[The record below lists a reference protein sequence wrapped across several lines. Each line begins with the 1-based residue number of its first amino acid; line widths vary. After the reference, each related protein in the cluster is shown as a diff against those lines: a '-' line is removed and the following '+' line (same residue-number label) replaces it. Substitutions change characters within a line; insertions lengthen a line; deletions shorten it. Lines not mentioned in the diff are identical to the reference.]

1 MKIVY
6 THLLNLLEQQPKLE
20 ELSELLFQLG
30 HEHEI
35 DGEVLDM
42 EITPNRGDCLSLKG
56 LARDLNY
63 FYQAKELPKSDITLP
78 ALELQFDNKAQDM
91 CPNISF
97 MQIEIEQVPTKY
109 EPYLEAY
116 FADLSINRNN
126 FFTDISNY
134 LAYESGQPTHCFDQS
149 SMQGHFSLA
158 KKKLKTKFKTLLDTE
173 IELTNENLVFLLDD
187 QVISLAGIMGGA
199 STACSADTTKVLVE
213 CAYFQP
219 EEILGKARKYNLSS
233 EAAYKFER
241 GVDYLCQE
249 EVLRRFLQIVS
260 EHTEVKS
267 VALYS
272 KQNKTTLAE
281 VQYNGDK
288 LNAVVGIN
296 ISQQEQKAYLNALGF
311 EAGKSITVPAHRSD
325 VDQLNDLAEEVTRM
339 IGYNNIPS
347 QVLALPIMAKQ
358 HKRSFEE
365 LVSRYLINQGCFEV
379 INNPFTDFEGKEAI
393 AVDNPLDKQRAM
405 LRTCLM
411 NSIRINI
418 AYNQNRQ
425 KDSIKFFEFSDIY
438 KTSGTERRFA
448 FAISG
453 RVNKNAKEFNTQLDY
468 AYLKGLVNSICN
480 DILKVQPTYELASKR
495 GYDFYESLTLNGIEI
510 GGLGKIS
517 EDTIES
523 KVKTPVFACELTI
536 DDLKVPDHNFV
547 PTSDFPASY
556 RDLSFSLSDLEKVG
570 TLTELV
576 NNTTTNHDLLRESF
590 IFDFFQNKKLN
601 LLKLGFRFKFQAA
614 DRSLTDEEIDEIM
627 DKLISNSMALD
638 GISIEGL

>member
-1 MKIVY
+1 M
-6 THLLNLLEQQPKLE
+6 
-20 ELSELLFQLG
+20 S
-30 HEHEI
+30 
-35 DGEVLDM
+35 
-42 EITPNRGDCLSLKG
+42 
-56 LARDLNY
+56 
-63 FYQAKELPKSDITLP
+63 
-78 ALELQFDNKAQDM
+78 
-91 CPNISF
+91 
-97 MQIEIEQVPTKY
+97 
-109 EPYLEAY
+109 
-116 FADLSINRNN
+116 
-126 FFTDISNY
+126 
-134 LAYESGQPTHCFDQS
+134 
-149 SMQGHFSLA
+149 
-158 KKKLKTKFKTLLDTE
+158 
-173 IELTNENLVFLLDD
+173 
-187 QVISLAGIMGGA
+187 
-199 STACSADTTKVLVE
+199 
-213 CAYFQP
+213 
-219 EEILGKARKYNLSS
+219 
-233 EAAYKFER
+233 
-241 GVDYLCQE
+241 
-249 EVLRRFLQIVS
+249 
-260 EHTEVKS
+260 
-267 VALYS
+267 
-272 KQNKTTLAE
+272 
-281 VQYNGDK
+281 
-288 LNAVVGIN
+288 
-296 ISQQEQKAYLNALGF
+296 
-311 EAGKSITVPAHRSD
+311 VPAHRSD

-347 QVLALPIMAKQ
+347 QVLALPVMAKQ
-358 HKRSFEE
+358 RKRSFEDQ
-365 LVSRYLINQGCFEV
+365 VGHYLINQGCFEV
-379 INNPFTDFEGKEAI
+379 INNPFTDFEGKDAI

-411 NSIRINI
+411 NSIRTNI

-448 FAISG
+448 LAISG
-453 RVNKNAKEFNTQLDY
+453 RVNKNAKEFNAQLDY

-480 DILKVQPTYELASKR
+480 DILKVQPAYELVNKR

-517 EDTIES
+517 KETIDS
-523 KVKTPVFACELTI
+523 KVKTSVFACELII

-614 DRSLTDEEIDEIM
+614 DKSLTDEEIDEIM

>member
-1 MKIVY
+1 M
-6 THLLNLLEQQPKLE
+6 
-20 ELSELLFQLG
+20 
-30 HEHEI
+30 
-35 DGEVLDM
+35 
-42 EITPNRGDCLSLKG
+42 
-56 LARDLNY
+56 
-63 FYQAKELPKSDITLP
+63 TLP
-78 ALELQFDNKAQDM
+78 ALELQFDNKAQDV

-116 FADLSINRNN
+116 FANLGINKNN

-173 IELTNENLVFLLDD
+173 IELTGENLVFSLDD

-199 STACSADTTKVLVE
+199 STACSATTTQVLVE
-213 CAYFQP
+213 CAYFKP

-233 EAAYKFER
+233 DAAYKFER

-249 EVLRRFLQIVS
+249 DVLRRFLQIVCD
-260 EHTEVKS
+260 HTKVKS
-267 VALYS
+267 VSLYTEQSKIALADVPYDS
-272 KQNKTTLAE
+272 A
-281 VQYNGDK
+281 K
-288 LNAVVGIN
+288 LNAVLGIN
-296 ISQQEQKAYLNALGF
+296 ITEKEQLGYLSALGF
-311 EAGKSITVPAHRSD
+311 QSGKNITVPAHRSD

-347 QVLALPIMAKQ
+347 KVLALPVMAKKQ
-358 HKRSFEE
+358 QRSFEE
-365 LVSRYLINQGCFEV
+365 LVGNYLINQGCFEV

-411 NSIRINI
+411 NSIRNNV

-438 KTSGTERRFA
+438 KTSGRERRFA
-448 FAISG
+448 LAISG

-480 DILKVQPTYELASKR
+480 DILKVQPAYELVSKR

-517 EDTIES
+517 KDTIDS
-523 KVKTPVFACELTI
+523 KVKTSVFACELTI
-536 DDLKVPDHNFV
+536 DDLKVPDNNFV

-556 RDLSFSLSDLEKVG
+556 RDLSYSLSDLEKVG

-590 IFDFFQNKKLN
+590 IFDFFQNKKLDI
-601 LLKLGFRFKFQAA
+601 LKLGFRFKFQAA
-614 DRSLTDEEIDEIM
+614 DKSLTDEEIDEIM
-627 DKLISNSMALD
+627 DKLISDSMALD

>member
-6 THLLNLLEQQPKLE
+6 SHLLNLLEQQPKLK
-20 ELSELLFQLG
+20 ELSDLLFQLG

-42 EITPNRGDCLSLKG
+42 EITPNRGDCLSLRG

-63 FYQAKELPKSDITLP
+63 FYKAKELPKSDMILP
-78 ALELQFDNKAQDM
+78 ALELQFDNKAQDV

-97 MQIEIEQVPTKY
+97 MQIEIEQVPTEY

-116 FADLSINRNN
+116 FADLGIKKNN

-134 LAYESGQPTHCFDQS
+134 LAYESGQPTHCFDQNT
-149 SMQGHFSLA
+149 MQGHFSLA

-173 IELTNENLVFLLDD
+173 IELTEENLVFSLDD
-187 QVISLAGIMGGA
+187 AVISLAGIMGGA

-260 EHTEVKS
+260 EHTEVMS
-267 VALYS
+267 VALY
-272 KQNKTTLAE
+272 KEQNKTTLAE
-281 VQYNGDK
+281 VPYYCNK
-288 LNAVVGIN
+288 LNAVVGID
-296 ISQQEQKAYLNALGF
+296 ISQQEQMAYLSALGF
-311 EAGKSITVPAHRSD
+311 EAGENITVPAHRSD

-358 HKRSFEE
+358 HKRSFED

-379 INNPFTDFEGKEAI
+379 INNPFTDFVGKEAI
-393 AVDNPLDKQRAM
+393 PVDNPLDKQRAM

-411 NSIRINI
+411 NSIRTNI

-448 FAISG
+448 LAISG
-453 RVNKNAKEFNTQLDY
+453 RVNKNAKEFNAQLDY

-480 DILKVQPTYELASKR
+480 DILKLQPTYELTNKR
-495 GYDFYESLTLNGIEI
+495 GYDFYESLSLNGIAI
-510 GGLGKIS
+510 GGLGKVS
-517 EDTIES
+517 KDTIES

-536 DDLKVPDHNFV
+536 DNLTVPNNQFT

-556 RDLSFSLSDLEKVG
+556 RDLSFSLSDLDEVG
-570 TLTELV
+570 TLTKLV
-576 NNTTTNHDLLRESF
+576 DDASNDNDLITESF

-601 LLKLGFRFKFQAA
+601 LLKLGFRFKFQAKNK
-614 DRSLTDEEIDEIM
+614 SLTDEEIDQIM
-627 DKLISNSMALD
+627 DKLISDSLALD

>member
-6 THLLNLLEQQPKLE
+6 SHLLNLLEQQPKIE

-63 FYQAKELPKSDITLP
+63 FYQAKELPKSAMTLP
-78 ALELQFDNKAQDM
+78 ALELQFDNKAQDV

-97 MQIEIEQVPTKY
+97 MQIEIEHVPTKY
-109 EPYLEAY
+109 KPYLEAY
-116 FADLSINRNN
+116 FTDLGINKNN

-149 SMQGHFSLA
+149 TMEGHFSLE
-158 KKKLKTKFKTLLDTE
+158 KKKLKTKFNTLLGSE
-173 IELTNENLVFLLDD
+173 IELTDENLVFLLDD
-187 QVISLAGIMGGA
+187 EVISLAGIMVGA
-199 STACSADTTKVLVE
+199 STACSKKTTKTLVE
-213 CAYFQP
+213 CAYFKP

-249 EVLRRFLQIVS
+249 EVLRRFLHIVS
-260 EHTEVKS
+260 EHTKVKS
-267 VALYS
+267 VAFYS
-272 KQNKTTLAE
+272 EQSKTALPE
-281 VQYNGDK
+281 VAYDSTK
-288 LNAVVGIN
+288 LNAVIGID
-296 ISQQEQKAYLNALGF
+296 ITEHEQLSYLSALGF
-311 EAGKSITVPAHRSD
+311 QAGKKMTVPAHRSD

-347 QVLALPIMAKQ
+347 QVLALPVRAKK

-393 AVDNPLDKQRAM
+393 SVDNPLDKQQAM

-438 KTSGTERRFA
+438 KTSGTERSFA
-448 FAISG
+448 LAISG
-453 RVNKNAKEFNTQLDY
+453 RVNKNAKEFNAQLDY
-468 AYLKGLVNSICN
+468 GYLKGLVNSICT
-480 DILKVQPTYELASKR
+480 DILKVQPMYELADKR
-495 GYDFYESLTLNGIEI
+495 GYDFYENLTLNGSKI

-517 EDTIES
+517 KVTIES

-536 DDLKVPDHNFV
+536 DNLAVPDNQFTS
-547 PTSDFPASY
+547 TSDFPASY
-556 RDLSFSLSDLEKVG
+556 RDLSFSLSDLDKVG
-570 TLTELV
+570 TLTKLV
-576 NNTTTNHDLLRESF
+576 NDTTNDNDLITESF
-590 IFDFFQNKKLN
+590 IFDFFQNKKFN
-601 LLKLGFRFKFQAA
+601 LLKLGFRFKFQAK
-614 DRSLTDEEIDEIM
+614 DKSLTDEEIDQIM
-627 DKLISNSMALD
+627 DKLISDSLSLD

>member
-6 THLLNLLEQQPKLE
+6 SHLLNLLEQQPKLE

-35 DGEVLDM
+35 DGGVLDM

-63 FYQAKELPKSDITLP
+63 FYQAKELPKSDMALP
-78 ALELQFDNKAQDM
+78 ALDLQFDNKAQEI

-97 MQIEIEQVPTKY
+97 MEIEIEKVPTKY
-109 EPYLEAY
+109 KSYLESY
-116 FADLSINRNN
+116 FLDLGINKNN

-149 SMQGHFSLA
+149 TMQGQFTLA
-158 KKKLKTKFKTLLDTE
+158 KKQLKTKFRTLLDTE
-173 IELTNENLVFLLDD
+173 IELTDENLVFSLDD
-187 QVISLAGIMGGA
+187 KVISLAGTMGGA
-199 STACSADTTKVLVE
+199 STACSANTTKVLVE

-249 EVLRRFLQIVS
+249 NVLRRFLYIVS
-260 EHTEVKS
+260 EHTKVNS
-267 VALYS
+267 VAFY
-272 KQNKTTLAE
+272 KEQNKTTLAE
-281 VQYNGDK
+281 VPFNADK

-296 ISQQEQKAYLNALGF
+296 ITEQEQLDYLSALGF
-311 EAGKSITVPAHRSD
+311 EAGKNITVPAHRSD

-358 HKRSFEE
+358 HKRTFEK
-365 LVSRYLINQGCFEV
+365 LVGNYLINQGCFEV
-379 INNPFTDFEGKEAI
+379 INNPFTDFAGKEAI

-411 NSIRINI
+411 NSIRTNI

-425 KDSIKFFEFSDIY
+425 KDSIKLFEFSDIY

-448 FAISG
+448 LAISG
-453 RVNKNAKEFNTQLDY
+453 RVNKNSKEFNAQLDY
-468 AYLKGLVNSICN
+468 GYLKGLINSICN
-480 DILKVQPTYELASKR
+480 DILKVQPTYELADKG
-495 GYDFYESLTLNGIEI
+495 GYEFYESLAINGSKI
-510 GGLGKIS
+510 GGLGKIKK
-517 EDTIES
+517 ETIDS

-536 DDLKVPDHNFV
+536 DTLEAPENQFV

-556 RDLSFSLSDLEKVG
+556 RDLSFSLSDISKIKDITGVVNKVKND
-570 TLTELV
+570 EL
-576 NNTTTNHDLLRESF
+576 LKESF

-601 LLKLGFRFKFQAA
+601 ILKVGFRFMFQASN
-614 DRSLTDEEIDEIM
+614 RSITDDEIDNSM
-627 DKLISNSMALD
+627 DKIIKLALD
-638 GISIEGL
+638 TNGITIEGI

>member
-6 THLLNLLEQQPKLE
+6 SHLLNLLEQQPKLE
-20 ELSELLFQLG
+20 QLSELLFQLG

-63 FYQAKELPKSDITLP
+63 FYQAKELQKSDMALP
-78 ALELQFDNKAQDM
+78 ALDLQFDNHAKEL

-97 MQIEIEQVPTKY
+97 MEIEIAQVPTKY
-109 EPYLEAY
+109 ESYLEAY
-116 FADLSINRNN
+116 FADLGINKNN

-149 SMQGHFSLA
+149 TMQGHFSLA
-158 KKKLKTKFKTLLDTE
+158 KKKLNTKFKTLLNTE
-173 IELTNENLVFLLDD
+173 IELTDENLVFSLDNE
-187 QVISLAGIMGGA
+187 VISLAGTMGGA
-199 STACSADTTKVLVE
+199 STACTSNTTKVLIE

-249 EVLRRFLQIVS
+249 DVLRRFLQIVS

-267 VALYS
+267 VAFNS
-272 KQNKTTLAE
+272 EQKKTSLAE
-281 VQYNGDK
+281 VPYNADK

-296 ISQQEQKAYLNALGF
+296 ISEQEQMAYLSALGF

-347 QVLALPIMAKQ
+347 QVLALPVMAKQ
-358 HKRSFEE
+358 HKRSFED
-365 LVSRYLINQGCFEV
+365 LVGRYLINQGCFEV

-411 NSIRINI
+411 NSIRTNI

-448 FAISG
+448 LAIAG
-453 RVNKNAKEFNTQLDY
+453 RVNKNAKEFNAQLDY
-468 AYLKGLVNSICN
+468 GYLKGLINSICT
-480 DILKVQPTYELASKR
+480 DILKAQPTYELADKR
-495 GYDFYESLTLNGIEI
+495 GYDFHEALTINGSKI

-517 EDTIES
+517 KETIDT

-536 DDLKVPDHNFV
+536 DDLHVPDNNFI

-576 NNTTTNHDLLRESF
+576 NTTTENHDLLTESF
-590 IFDFFQNKKLN
+590 VFDFFQNKKLK
-601 LLKLGFRFKFQAA
+601 LLKLGFRFKFQAV
-614 DRSLTDEEIDEIM
+614 DKNLTDEEIDQIM
-627 DKLISNSMALD
+627 DKLISDSMSLD

>member
-6 THLLNLLEQQPKLE
+6 SHLLNLLEQQPKLE
-20 ELSELLFQLG
+20 ELSDLLFQLG

-35 DGEVLDM
+35 DGEVFDM

-63 FYQAKELPKSDITLP
+63 FYQAKELPKSDMTLP
-78 ALELQFDNKAQDM
+78 ALDLQFENQAQDV

-97 MQIEIEQVPTKY
+97 MEIEIEQVPTKY

-116 FADLSINRNN
+116 FADLGINKNN

-134 LAYESGQPTHCFDQS
+134 LAYESGQPTHCFDQNT
-149 SMQGHFSLA
+149 MQGHFSLA

-173 IELTNENLVFLLDD
+173 IELTEENLVFSLDD
-187 QVISLAGIMGGA
+187 TVISLAGIMGGA

-213 CAYFQP
+213 CAYFKPQ
-219 EEILGKARKYNLSS
+219 EILGKARKYNLSS
-233 EAAYKFER
+233 DAAYKFER

-272 KQNKTTLAE
+272 EQNKTTLTE
-281 VQYNGDK
+281 VPYNSNQ
-288 LNAVVGIN
+288 LNAVVGID
-296 ISQQEQKAYLNALGF
+296 ISQQEQMDYLSALGF

-339 IGYNNIPS
+339 IGYNNIAS
-347 QVLALPIMAKQ
+347 QVLALPVRAKKQ
-358 HKRSFEE
+358 QRSFEE
-365 LVSRYLINQGCFEV
+365 LVGNYLINQGFFEV

-418 AYNQNRQ
+418 AYNHNRQ

-448 FAISG
+448 LAISG
-453 RVNKNAKEFNTQLDY
+453 RVNKNAKEFNAQLDY
-468 AYLKGLVNSICN
+468 AYLKGLVNSICT
-480 DILKVQPTYELASKR
+480 DILKVQPTYELTNKR
-495 GYDFYESLTLNGIEI
+495 GYDFYESLSLNGIVI

-517 EDTIES
+517 KDTIES

-536 DDLKVPDHNFV
+536 DNLTVPDNQFT

-556 RDLSFSLSDLEKVG
+556 RDLSFSLSDLDEVG
-570 TLTELV
+570 TLKKLV
-576 NNTTTNHDLLRESF
+576 DDTANDNDLITESF

-601 LLKLGFRFKFQAA
+601 LLKLGFRFKFQAK
-614 DRSLTDEEIDEIM
+614 DKSLTDEEIDQIM
-627 DKLISNSMALD
+627 NKLISDSLALD

>member
-6 THLLNLLEQQPKLE
+6 SHLLNLLEQQPNLK
-20 ELSELLFQLG
+20 ELSDLLFQLG

-63 FYQAKELPKSDITLP
+63 FYQTKELPKSDMTLP
-78 ALELQFDNKAQDM
+78 ALELQFDNKALDV

-116 FADLSINRNN
+116 FADLGINKNN

-149 SMQGHFSLA
+149 TMEGYFSLE
-158 KKKLKTKFKTLLDTE
+158 KKELKTKFNTLLGSE
-173 IELTNENLVFLLDD
+173 IELTDDNLVFSLDD
-187 QVISLAGIMGGA
+187 EVISLAGTMGGA
-199 STACSADTTKVLVE
+199 STACSTNTTNALVE
-213 CAYFQP
+213 CAYFKP

-249 EVLRRFLQIVS
+249 DVLRRFLQIVCD
-260 EHTEVKS
+260 HTNVKS
-267 VALYS
+267 VSIYSEQSKKAL
-272 KQNKTTLAE
+272 TE
-281 VQYNGDK
+281 VVYDSSK
-288 LNAVVGIN
+288 LNSVIGID
-296 ISQQEQKAYLNALGF
+296 ITEQEQLSYLSALGF
-311 EAGKSITVPAHRSD
+311 KAGKNMTVPPHRSD

-347 QVLALPIMAKQ
+347 QVLALPVRAKKQ
-358 HKRSFEE
+358 QRSFEE
-365 LVSRYLINQGCFEV
+365 LVGNYLINQGCFEV
-379 INNPFTDFEGKEAI
+379 INNPFTDFVSKEAI
-393 AVDNPLDKQRAM
+393 AVDNPLDKQRGM

-411 NSIRINI
+411 NSIRANI

-438 KTSGTERRFA
+438 KISGSERRFA
-448 FAISG
+448 LAVSG
-453 RVNKNAKEFNTQLDY
+453 RINKNAAEFNAQLDY
-468 AYLKGLVNSICN
+468 AYLKGLVNNICN
-480 DILKVQPTYELASKR
+480 DILKVQATYKLSDQS
-495 GYDFYESLTLNGIEI
+495 GYDFYESLSLNGIKL

-517 EDTIES
+517 KDTIDS

-536 DDLKVPDHNFV
+536 DNLAVPDNQF
-547 PTSDFPASY
+547 TSISDFPASY
-556 RDLSFSLSDLEKVG
+556 RDLSFSLSDLAKVG
-570 TLTELV
+570 ILTELV
-576 NNTTTNHDLLRESF
+576 NDVTNGNDLLTESF

-601 LLKLGFRFKFQAA
+601 LLKLGFRFKFQAE
-614 DRSLTDEEIDEIM
+614 DKSLTDEEIDEIM
-627 DKLISNSMALD
+627 DKLISKSLTLD

>member
-1 MKIVY
+1 MKIAY
-6 THLLNLLEQQPKLE
+6 SHLLNLLEQQPKLK
-20 ELSELLFQLG
+20 ELSDLLFQLG

-63 FYQAKELPKSDITLP
+63 FYQAKELPKSSMTLP
-78 ALELQFDNKAQDM
+78 ALELQFDNKAQDL

-97 MQIEIEQVPTKY
+97 MQIEVEQVPTKY

-116 FADLSINRNN
+116 FTDLGINKNN

-149 SMQGHFSLA
+149 TIQGHFALE
-158 KKKLKTKFKTLLDTE
+158 KKELKTKFKTLLDTE
-173 IELTNENLVFLLDD
+173 IELTDKNLVFTLDNE
-187 QVISLAGIMGGA
+187 VISLAGIMGG
-199 STACSADTTKVLVE
+199 SGTACSANTRKVLVE

-219 EEILGKARKYNLSS
+219 QEILGKARKYNLSS

-249 EVLRRFLQIVS
+249 GVLRRFLQIVAD
-260 EHTEVKS
+260 HTEVKS
-267 VALYS
+267 VSLYS
-272 KQNKTTLAE
+272 EQSKTALAE
-281 VQYNGDK
+281 VSYDSDK

-296 ISQQEQKAYLNALGF
+296 LTEKEQLGYLSALGF
-311 EAGKSITVPAHRSD
+311 QSCKNMKVPAHRSD

-347 QVLALPIMAKQ
+347 QVLALPVMAKKQ
-358 HKRSFEE
+358 KRSFEE
-365 LVSRYLINQGCFEV
+365 LVGNYLVNQGFFEV
-379 INNPFTDFEGKEAI
+379 INNPFTDLKGKEAI
-393 AVDNPLDKQRAM
+393 TVDNPLDKQRAI

-411 NSIRINI
+411 NSIRSNI

-438 KTSGTERRFA
+438 KTSGNERCFA
-448 FAISG
+448 LAISG
-453 RVNKNAKEFNTQLDY
+453 RVNKNAAEFNAQLDY
-468 AYLKGLVNSICN
+468 AYLKGMVNSICS
-480 DILKVQPTYELASKR
+480 DILKVQPTYELTNKR
-495 GYDFYESLTLNGIEI
+495 GYDFYESLSLNGVKL
-510 GGLGKIS
+510 GGLGKVS
-517 EDTIES
+517 KDTINS

-536 DDLKVPDHNFV
+536 DNLVVPENQFI

-556 RDLSFSLSDLEKVG
+556 RDLSFSLTDLDKVG
-570 TLTELV
+570 MLTELIDD
-576 NNTTTNHDLLRESF
+576 TTNGNDLLIESF

-601 LLKLGFRFKFQAA
+601 LLKLGFRFKFQAK
-614 DRSLTDEEIDEIM
+614 DRSLTDDDIDKVIQ
-627 DKLISNSMALD
+627 KIIANSLDID
-638 GISIEGL
+638 GIAIEGL

>member
-6 THLLNLLEQQPKLE
+6 SHLLALLEQQPKLK
-20 ELSELLFQLG
+20 ELSDLLFQLG

-63 FYQAKELPKSDITLP
+63 FYQAKELPKSDMTLP
-78 ALELQFDNKAQDM
+78 ALELQFDNKAQDV

-116 FADLSINRNN
+116 FANLGINKNN

-134 LAYESGQPTHCFDQS
+134 LAYESGQPTHCFDQNT
-149 SMQGHFSLA
+149 MQGHFSLA

-173 IELTNENLVFLLDD
+173 IELTEENLAFSLDD
-187 QVISLAGIMGGA
+187 AVISLAGIMGGA

-272 KQNKTTLAE
+272 EQNKTTLTE
-281 VQYNGDK
+281 VPYNSNK
-288 LNAVVGIN
+288 LNAVVGID
-296 ISQQEQKAYLNALGF
+296 ISQQEQMTYLSALGF

-347 QVLALPIMAKQ
+347 QVLALPVMAKQ
-358 HKRSFEE
+358 HKRSFED
-365 LVSRYLINQGCFEV
+365 LVGRYLINQGCFEV

-393 AVDNPLDKQRAM
+393 PVDNPLDKQRAM

-411 NSIRINI
+411 NSIRTNI

-448 FAISG
+448 LAISG
-453 RVNKNAKEFNTQLDY
+453 RVNKNAKEFNAQLDY
-468 AYLKGLVNSICN
+468 GHLKGLVNSICN
-480 DILKVQPTYELASKR
+480 DILKVQPTFELANKR
-495 GYDFYESLTLNGIEI
+495 GYDFYESLSLNGFEI

-517 EDTIES
+517 KDTIES

-536 DDLKVPDHNFV
+536 DNLIVPDNKFT

-556 RDLSFSLSDLEKVG
+556 RDLSFSLINLDKVG
-570 TLTELV
+570 TLTKLID
-576 NNTTTNHDLLRESF
+576 NTTNNNDLITESF

-601 LLKLGFRFKFQAA
+601 LLKLGFRFKFQAN
-614 DRSLTDEEIDEIM
+614 DKSLTDEEIDQIM
-627 DKLISNSMALD
+627 GKLISDSLALD

>member
-6 THLLNLLEQQPKLE
+6 SHLLNLLEQQPKLE

-63 FYQAKELPKSDITLP
+63 FYQAKELPKSDMALP
-78 ALELQFDNKAQDM
+78 ALDLQFDNQAQEL

-97 MQIEIEQVPTKY
+97 MEIEILQVPTKY
-109 EPYLEAY
+109 EPYIEAY
-116 FADLSINRNN
+116 FTDLGINKNN

-149 SMQGHFSLA
+149 TMQGHFSLA
-158 KKKLKTKFKTLLDTE
+158 KKKIKTKFKTLLDTK
-173 IELTNENLVFLLDD
+173 IELTDENLVFSLNDE
-187 QVISLAGIMGGA
+187 VISLAGTMGGA
-199 STACSADTTKVLVE
+199 STACSANTTKVLVE

-249 EVLRRFLQIVS
+249 DVLRRFLQIVS

-267 VALYS
+267 VAFYS
-272 KQNKTTLAE
+272 EQKKTALTE
-281 VQYNGDK
+281 VPYNTDK
-288 LNAVVGIN
+288 LNAVIGID
-296 ISQQEQKAYLNALGF
+296 ISKQEQMAYLSALGF
-311 EAGKSITVPAHRSD
+311 TAGKSITVPAHRSD
-325 VDQLNDLAEEVTRM
+325 VEQLNDLAEEVTRM
-339 IGYNNIPS
+339 IGYNNVPS
-347 QVLALPIMAKQ
+347 QVLTLPVMAKQ
-358 HKRSFEE
+358 HKRSFED
-365 LVSRYLINQGCFEV
+365 LVGCYLVNQGYFEV
-379 INNPFTDFEGKEAI
+379 INNPFTDFAGKEAI

-418 AYNQNRQ
+418 AYNLNRQ

-438 KTSGTERRFA
+438 KTCGTERRFA
-448 FAISG
+448 LAIAG
-453 RVNKNAKEFNTQLDY
+453 RVNKNAKEFNAQLDY
-468 AYLKGLVNSICN
+468 GHLKGLINSICI
-480 DILKVQPTYELASKR
+480 DIIKVQPTYELANKR
-495 GYDFYESLTLNGIEI
+495 GYDFYEVLTLNGRKI

-517 EDTIES
+517 KETIDTKI
-523 KVKTPVFACELTI
+523 KTPVFACELTI
-536 DDLKVPDHNFV
+536 DDLKVPDNNFV

-556 RDLSFSLSDLEKVG
+556 RDLSFSLSDISKIQDISEIVNKA
-570 TLTELV
+570 TNDEL
-576 NNTTTNHDLLRESF
+576 LKESF
-590 IFDFFQNKKLN
+590 IFDYFQNKKLN
-601 LLKLGFRFKFQAA
+601 LLKVGFRFKFQAS
-614 DRSLTDEEIDEIM
+614 DRSITDEEIDITM
-627 DKLISNSMALD
+627 DKIIKYSLD
-638 GISIEGL
+638 INGVTIEGL

>member
-6 THLLNLLEQQPKLE
+6 SHLLNLLEQQPKLK
-20 ELSELLFQLG
+20 ELSDLLFQLG

-35 DGEVLDM
+35 DGEILDM

-63 FYQAKELPKSDITLP
+63 FYQAKELPKSDMTLP
-78 ALELQFDNKAQDM
+78 ALELQFENKAQDL

-97 MQIEIEQVPTKY
+97 MQIEIEEVPSKY
-109 EPYLEAY
+109 KPYLEAY
-116 FADLSINRNN
+116 FKDLSINKNN

-134 LAYESGQPTHCFDQS
+134 LAYESGQPTHCFNQS
-149 SMQGHFSLA
+149 TIQGHFALQ
-158 KKKLKTKFKTLLDTE
+158 KKELKTKFRTLLDTE
-173 IELTNENLVFLLDD
+173 IELTDENLVFSLDNE
-187 QVISLAGIMGGA
+187 VISLAGIMGGA
-199 STACSADTTKVLVE
+199 STACTANTTKVLVE

-233 EAAYKFER
+233 DAAYKFER

-249 EVLRRFLQIVS
+249 DVLRRFLQIVCD
-260 EHTEVKS
+260 HTKVKS
-267 VALYS
+267 VSLYS
-272 KQNKTTLAE
+272 EQSKTALAE
-281 VQYNGDK
+281 VPFDSAK
-288 LNAVVGIN
+288 LNEVVGIN
-296 ISQQEQKAYLNALGF
+296 FTQQEQLGYLSALGF
-311 EAGKSITVPAHRSD
+311 QPGKNITVPAHRSD

-347 QVLALPIMAKQ
+347 QVLALPVMAKK

-365 LVSRYLINQGCFEV
+365 LVGNYLVNQGCFEV

-411 NSIRINI
+411 NSIRTNI

-438 KTSGTERRFA
+438 KTSGSERRFA
-448 FAISG
+448 LAITG
-453 RVNKNAKEFNTQLDY
+453 RVDKNAAEFNAQLDY
-468 AYLKGLVNSICN
+468 AYLKGLVNSICS
-480 DILKVQPTYELASKR
+480 DILKVQPTYELTNKK
-495 GYDFYESLTLNGIEI
+495 GYDFYESLSLNGVKL
-510 GGLGKIS
+510 GGLGKVS
-517 EDTIES
+517 KDTINS

-536 DDLKVPDHNFV
+536 DNLVVPDNQF
-547 PTSDFPASY
+547 TSISDFPASY
-556 RDLSFSLSDLEKVG
+556 RDLSFTLTDLDKVG
-570 TLTELV
+570 TLTKLV
-576 NNTTTNHDLLRESF
+576 DDITNGNDLLTESF
-590 IFDFFQNKKLN
+590 VFDFFQNKKLN
-601 LLKLGFRFKFQAA
+601 LLKLGFRFKFQAEEK
-614 DRSLTDEEIDEIM
+614 SLTDEQIDQIM
-627 DKLISNSMALD
+627 GKLISDSLALD

>member
-6 THLLNLLEQQPKLE
+6 SHLLNLLDQQPKLE

-63 FYQAKELPKSDITLP
+63 FYQAKELPKSDMELP
-78 ALELQFDNKAQDM
+78 VLDLQFDNNAQEL

-97 MQIEIEQVPTKY
+97 LQIEIEQVPTKY
-109 EPYLEAY
+109 EPYLESY
-116 FADLSINRNN
+116 FADLDINKNN

-149 SMQGHFSLA
+149 TMQGHFTLA
-158 KKKLKTKFKTLLDTE
+158 KKQLKTKFKTLLDTE
-173 IELTNENLVFLLDD
+173 IELTDENLVFSLDD
-187 QVISLAGIMGGA
+187 EVISLAGTMGGA
-199 STACSADTTKVLVE
+199 STACSSNTTKVLVE

-219 EEILGKARKYNLSS
+219 EEILGKARKYNLNS

-241 GVDYLCQE
+241 GADYLCQE
-249 EVLRRFLQIVS
+249 DVLRRFLHIVS
-260 EHTEVKS
+260 EHTKIKS
-267 VALYS
+267 VAFYS
-272 KQNKTTLAE
+272 EQNKRTLVE
-281 VQYNGDK
+281 VPFDADK
-288 LNAVVGIN
+288 LNAVIGIN
-296 ISQQEQKAYLNALGF
+296 IAEQEQLGYLSALGF
-311 EAGKSITVPAHRSD
+311 AADKKIIVPAHRSD

-347 QVLALPIMAKQ
+347 QVLALPVMAKQ

-365 LVSRYLINQGCFEV
+365 QVVHYLISQGCFEV
-379 INNPFTDFEGKEAI
+379 INNPFTDFEGKESI

-411 NSIRINI
+411 NSIRTNI

-438 KTSGTERRFA
+438 KTSGTERCFA
-448 FAISG
+448 LAISG
-453 RVNKNAKEFNTQLDY
+453 RVNKNAKEFNAQLDY
-468 AYLKGLVNSICN
+468 GYLKGLVNSICT
-480 DILKVQPTYELASKR
+480 DILKTQPTYDLADKR
-495 GYDFYESLTLNGIEI
+495 GYDFYESLTINGNKI

-517 EDTIES
+517 KGTIDS
-523 KVKTPVFACELTI
+523 KVKTPVFACELTTG
-536 DDLKVPDHNFV
+536 DLEVPENHFV

-556 RDLSFSLSDLEKVG
+556 RDLSFSLTNISKIDDISKIIKKAKND
-570 TLTELV
+570 ELLKE
-576 NNTTTNHDLLRESF
+576 TF

-601 LLKLGFRFKFQAA
+601 LLKVGFRFKFQAS
-614 DRSLTDEEIDEIM
+614 DRSMTDEEIDNSM
-627 DKLISNSMALD
+627 DKIIKDSLD
-638 GISIEGL
+638 INGVTIEGL

>member
-1 MKIVY
+1 
-6 THLLNLLEQQPKLE
+6 
-20 ELSELLFQLG
+20 
-30 HEHEI
+30 
-35 DGEVLDM
+35 
-42 EITPNRGDCLSLKG
+42 
-56 LARDLNY
+56 
-63 FYQAKELPKSDITLP
+63 
-78 ALELQFDNKAQDM
+78 
-91 CPNISF
+91 
-97 MQIEIEQVPTKY
+97 
-109 EPYLEAY
+109 
-116 FADLSINRNN
+116 
-126 FFTDISNY
+126 
-134 LAYESGQPTHCFDQS
+134 
-149 SMQGHFSLA
+149 MQGHFSLA
-158 KKKLKTKFKTLLDTE
+158 KKKLKTKFKTLLGSE
-173 IELTNENLVFLLDD
+173 IELTDENLVFLLDD
-187 QVISLAGIMGGA
+187 EVISLAGNMGGA

-249 EVLRRFLQIVS
+249 DVLRRFLHIVS
-260 EHTEVKS
+260 EHAEIKS
-267 VALYS
+267 VAFYS
-272 KQNKTTLAE
+272 EQNKTTLAE
-281 VQYNGDK
+281 VPFNADK
-288 LNAVVGIN
+288 LNAVVGID
-296 ISQQEQKAYLNALGF
+296 IAEQEQLDYLSALGF
-311 EAGKSITVPAHRSD
+311 VAGKNITVPAHRSD
-325 VDQLNDLAEEVTRM
+325 VDQLNDLAEEITRM

-347 QVLALPIMAKQ
+347 QVLALPVRAKKQ
-358 HKRSFEE
+358 QRSFEE
-365 LVSRYLINQGCFEV
+365 LVGNYLINQGFFEV

-448 FAISG
+448 LAISG
-453 RVNKNAKEFNTQLDY
+453 RVNKNAKEFNAQLDY
-468 AYLKGLVNSICN
+468 AHLKGLVNSICN
-480 DILKVQPTYELASKR
+480 DILKVQPTYELTNKR

-517 EDTIES
+517 KDTIES

-536 DDLKVPDHNFV
+536 DNLAVPDNQLT

-570 TLTELV
+570 TLTKLV
-576 NNTTTNHDLLRESF
+576 DDTTNDNDLITESF

-601 LLKLGFRFKFQAA
+601 LLKLGFRFKFQAK
-614 DRSLTDEEIDEIM
+614 DKSLTDEEIDQIM
-627 DKLISNSMALD
+627 DKLISDSLAFD
-638 GISIEGL
+638 GVSIEGV

>member
-6 THLLNLLEQQPKLE
+6 SHLLNLLEQQPKLE

-63 FYQAKELPKSDITLP
+63 FYQAKDLPKSDIKLP
-78 ALELQFDNKAQDM
+78 ALELQFENKAQKL

-97 MQIEIEQVPTKY
+97 IEIEIEQVPTKY

-116 FADLSINRNN
+116 FADLGINKNN

-149 SMQGHFSLA
+149 TMKGHFTLA
-158 KKKLKTKFKTLLDTE
+158 KKQLKTKFKTLLDTE
-173 IELTNENLVFLLDD
+173 IELTGENLVFSLDD
-187 QVISLAGIMGGA
+187 GVISLAGTMGGA
-199 STACSADTTKVLVE
+199 STACSAGTTKVLVE
-213 CAYFQP
+213 CAYFEP

-249 EVLRRFLQIVS
+249 DVLRRFLYIVS
-260 EHTEVKS
+260 EHAEIKS
-267 VALYS
+267 VAFYS
-272 KQNKTTLAE
+272 EQKKTTLME
-281 VQYNGDK
+281 VPYNADK
-288 LNAVVGIN
+288 INEVVGID
-296 ISQQEQKAYLNALGF
+296 ISEQEQVAYLNALGF
-311 EAGKSITVPAHRSD
+311 ETGKSIAVPAHRSD

-339 IGYNNIPS
+339 IGYNNIPL

-358 HKRSFEE
+358 HKHSLED
-365 LVSRYLINQGCFEV
+365 LIGRYLVNQGCFEV
-379 INNPFTDFEGKEAI
+379 INNPFTDFVGKEAI

-411 NSIRINI
+411 NSIRTNI

-448 FAISG
+448 LAVSG
-453 RVNKNAKEFNTQLDY
+453 RVNKNAKEFNAQLDY
-468 AYLKGLVNSICN
+468 GYLKGLINSICT
-480 DILKVQPTYELASKR
+480 DILKAQPTYEVADKR
-495 GYDFYESLTLNGIEI
+495 GFDFYEALTINGTKF
-510 GGLGKIS
+510 GGLGKVS
-517 EDTIES
+517 KETIDS

-536 DDLKVPDHNFV
+536 DDLEVPDNIFV
-547 PTSDFPASY
+547 PISDFPASY
-556 RDLSFSLSDLEKVG
+556 RDLSFSLSDTSKIVDILKIVNVG
-570 TLTELV
+570 KDDELFK
-576 NNTTTNHDLLRESF
+576 ESF

-601 LLKLGFRFKFQAA
+601 LLKVGFRFKFQASN
-614 DRSLTDEEIDEIM
+614 RNMTDEEIDNSM
-627 DKLISNSMALD
+627 DKIIKLSLD
-638 GISIEGL
+638 INGVTIEGL

>member
-6 THLLNLLEQQPKLE
+6 SHLLNLLEQQPKLK
-20 ELSELLFQLG
+20 ELSDLLFQLG

-35 DGEVLDM
+35 DGEVFDM

-78 ALELQFDNKAQDM
+78 ALELQFDNKAQDV

-97 MQIEIEQVPTKY
+97 MEIEIEQVPTKY

-116 FADLSINRNN
+116 FADLGINKNN

-134 LAYESGQPTHCFDQS
+134 LAYESGQPTHCFDQNA
-149 SMQGHFSLA
+149 MQGHFSLV

-173 IELTNENLVFLLDD
+173 IELTEENLVFSLDD
-187 QVISLAGIMGGA
+187 AVISLAGIMGGA

-272 KQNKTTLAE
+272 EQNKTTLME
-281 VQYNGDK
+281 VPYNSNK
-288 LNAVVGIN
+288 LNAVVGID
-296 ISQQEQKAYLNALGF
+296 ISQQEQIAYLSALGF

-347 QVLALPIMAKQ
+347 QVLALPVRAKKQ
-358 HKRSFEE
+358 QRSFEE
-365 LVSRYLINQGCFEV
+365 LVGNYLINQGCFEV

-448 FAISG
+448 LAISG
-453 RVNKNAKEFNTQLDY
+453 RVNKNAKEFNAQLDY
-468 AYLKGLVNSICN
+468 GHLKGLVNSICN
-480 DILKVQPTYELASKR
+480 DILKVQPTFELANKR
-495 GYDFYESLTLNGIEI
+495 GYDFYESLSLNNVEI

-517 EDTIES
+517 KDTIES

-536 DDLKVPDHNFV
+536 DNLAVPDNKFT

-570 TLTELV
+570 TLTKLV
-576 NNTTTNHDLLRESF
+576 E
-590 IFDFFQNKKLN
+590 
-601 LLKLGFRFKFQAA
+601 
-614 DRSLTDEEIDEIM
+614 
-627 DKLISNSMALD
+627 
-638 GISIEGL
+638 

>member
-6 THLLNLLEQQPKLE
+6 SHLLSLLEQQPKLK
-20 ELSELLFQLG
+20 ELSDLLFQLG

-35 DGEVLDM
+35 DGEVLDI

-63 FYQAKELPKSDITLP
+63 FYQTKELPKSDMELP
-78 ALELQFDNKAQDM
+78 ELDLQFANKAQEL

-109 EPYLEAY
+109 KPYLEAY
-116 FADLSINRNN
+116 FTDLGINKNN

-149 SMQGHFSLA
+149 AMEGYFSLE

-173 IELTNENLVFLLDD
+173 IELTDENLVFSLDD
-187 QVISLAGIMGGA
+187 EVISLAGTMGGA
-199 STACSADTTKVLVE
+199 STACSKNTTKALVE
-213 CAYFQP
+213 CAYFKP

-249 EVLRRFLQIVS
+249 DTLRRFLQIVFD
-260 EHTEVKS
+260 HTKVKS
-267 VALYS
+267 VSLYS
-272 KQNKTTLAE
+272 KQSKKALAE
-281 VQYNGDK
+281 VPYDSAK

-296 ISQQEQKAYLNALGF
+296 ITEKEQLDYLSALGF
-311 EAGKSITVPAHRSD
+311 QAGKNMKVPPHRSD

-339 IGYNNIPS
+339 IGYDNIPS
-347 QVLALPIMAKQ
+347 QVLALPVMAKKQ
-358 HKRSFEE
+358 KRSFEQ
-365 LVSRYLINQGCFEV
+365 LASNYLINQGCFEV

-393 AVDNPLDKQRAM
+393 PVDNPLDKQRAM

-411 NSIRINI
+411 NSIRSNI

-425 KDSIKFFEFSDIY
+425 KDCIKFFEFSDIY
-438 KTSGTERRFA
+438 KTSGAERRFA
-448 FAISG
+448 LAIAG
-453 RVNKNAKEFNTQLDY
+453 RVNKNAKEFNAQLDY
-468 AYLKGLVNSICN
+468 SYLKGLINSMCT
-480 DILKVQPTYELASKR
+480 DILKAEPTYELAVKR
-495 GYDFYESLTLNGIEI
+495 GYDFYEALTINSRKI

-517 EDTIES
+517 KETIDS
-523 KVKTPVFACELTI
+523 KVKTPVFACELII
-536 DDLKVPDHNFV
+536 DDLKVPDNNFV

-556 RDLSFSLSDLEKVG
+556 RDVSFSLNDLKKVD

-576 NNTTTNHDLLRESF
+576 NTITKNHDILTESF
-590 IFDFFQNKKLN
+590 IFDFFQNKNLN
-601 LLKLGFRFKFQAA
+601 LLKLGFRFKFQAK
-614 DRSLTDEEIDEIM
+614 DKSLIDEEIDQIM
-627 DKLISNSMALD
+627 DKLISDSLALD

>member
-6 THLLNLLEQQPKLE
+6 SHLLNLLEQQPKLK
-20 ELSELLFQLG
+20 ELSDILFQLG
-30 HEHEI
+30 HEHEL
-35 DGEVLDM
+35 DGEVFDM

-63 FYQAKELPKSDITLP
+63 FYQAKELPKSDMTLP
-78 ALELQFDNKAQDM
+78 ALELQFDNKAQDV

-116 FADLSINRNN
+116 FANLGIKKNN

-134 LAYESGQPTHCFDQS
+134 LAYESGQPTHCFDQNT
-149 SMQGHFSLA
+149 MQGHFSLA
-158 KKKLKTKFKTLLDTE
+158 KNKLKTKFKTLLDTE
-173 IELTNENLVFLLDD
+173 IELTEENLVFSLDD
-187 QVISLAGIMGGA
+187 TVISLAGIMGGA
-199 STACSADTTKVLVE
+199 STACSANTTKVLVE

-219 EEILGKARKYNLSS
+219 EEILGRARKYNLSS
-233 EAAYKFER
+233 DAAYKFER

-249 EVLRRFLQIVS
+249 DILRRFLQIVCD
-260 EHTEVKS
+260 HTKVKTVS
-267 VALYS
+267 LYS
-272 KQNKTTLAE
+272 EQRKTALAE
-281 VQYNGDK
+281 VSYDSAK

-296 ISQQEQKAYLNALGF
+296 ITEQEQLGYLSALGF
-311 EAGKSITVPAHRSD
+311 QSGKNMTVPAHRSD

-347 QVLALPIMAKQ
+347 QVLALPVMAKKQ
-358 HKRSFEE
+358 KRSFEE
-365 LVSRYLINQGCFEV
+365 LVGNYLVNQGCFEV
-379 INNPFTDFEGKEAI
+379 INNPFTDFEGKKAI

-411 NSIRINI
+411 NSIRTNI
-418 AYNQNRQ
+418 AYNLNRQ

-438 KTSGTERRFA
+438 KTSGNERRFA
-448 FAISG
+448 LAIAG
-453 RVNKNAKEFNTQLDY
+453 RANKNAAEFNAQLDY
-468 AYLKGLVNSICN
+468 AYLKGFLNSICN
-480 DILKVQPTYELASKR
+480 DILKVQPTYELADKR
-495 GYDFYESLTLNGIEI
+495 GYDFYESLSLNGVKL
-510 GGLGKIS
+510 GGLGKVS
-517 EDTIES
+517 KDTINS

-536 DDLKVPDHNFV
+536 DNLAVPDNQFTS
-547 PTSDFPASY
+547 TSDFPASY
-556 RDLSFSLSDLEKVG
+556 RDLSFSLSDLDKVG
-570 TLTELV
+570 TLTRLV
-576 NNTTTNHDLLRESF
+576 VDTTNGNDLLTESF

-614 DRSLTDEEIDEIM
+614 DKSLTDEEIDQIM
-627 DKLISNSMALD
+627 DKLISDSMALD

>member
-6 THLLNLLEQQPKLE
+6 SHLLNLLEQQPKLK

-42 EITPNRGDCLSLKG
+42 EITPNRGDCLSLIG
-56 LARDLNY
+56 IARDLNY
-63 FYQAKELPKSDITLP
+63 FYQAKELPKSDMTLP
-78 ALELQFDNKAQDM
+78 ALELQFDNKAQEL

-116 FADLSINRNN
+116 FADLGINRNN

-149 SMQGHFSLA
+149 TMQGHFALQ
-158 KKKLKTKFKTLLDTE
+158 KKELKTKFKTLLDTE
-173 IELTNENLVFLLDD
+173 VELTDENLVFSLDD
-187 QVISLAGIMGGA
+187 EVISLAGIMGGA
-199 STACSADTTKVLVE
+199 STACSVNTTKVLVE
-213 CAYFQP
+213 CAYFKP

-233 EAAYKFER
+233 DAAYKFER

-249 EVLRRFLQIVS
+249 DVLRRFLQIVS
-260 EHTEVKS
+260 DHTKVRSVSLYSEQSKTALTEVPFDS
-267 VALYS
+267 A
-272 KQNKTTLAE
+272 
-281 VQYNGDK
+281 K

-296 ISQQEQKAYLNALGF
+296 ITEKEQFGYMRALGF
-311 EAGKSITVPAHRSD
+311 QAGKNITVPAHRSD
-325 VDQLNDLAEEVTRM
+325 IDQLNDLAEEVTRM

-347 QVLALPIMAKQ
+347 QVLALPVRAKEQ
-358 HKRSFEE
+358 QRSFEE
-365 LVSRYLINQGCFEV
+365 LVGNYLINQGCFEV
-379 INNPFTDFEGKEAI
+379 INNPFTDFPGKEAI
-393 AVDNPLDKQRAM
+393 AVDNPLDKQRAT

-411 NSIRINI
+411 NSIRTNI

-425 KDSIKFFEFSDIY
+425 KDSIKLFEFSDIY

-448 FAISG
+448 LAISG
-453 RVNKNAKEFNTQLDY
+453 RVNKNAKEFNAQLDY
-468 AYLKGLVNSICN
+468 GYLKGILNNICN
-480 DILKVQPTYELASKR
+480 DILKTQPSYNLANKR
-495 GYDFYESLTLNGIEI
+495 GYDFYEALTINGSKI

-517 EDTIES
+517 KDTIES

-536 DDLKVPDHNFV
+536 DALAVPDNHFV

-556 RDLSFSLSDLEKVG
+556 RDLSFSLIDLDKVG

-576 NNTTTNHDLLRESF
+576 NTATQNYDLLTESF

-614 DRSLTDEEIDEIM
+614 DKNLTDEEIDQIM
-627 DKLISNSMALD
+627 DKLICDSMALD
-638 GISIEGL
+638 GISIEGV

>member
-6 THLLNLLEQQPKLE
+6 SHLLNLLEQQPKLE

-35 DGEVLDM
+35 DGEVLNM

-63 FYQAKELPKSDITLP
+63 FYQAKELPKSDMEMP
-78 ALELQFDNKAQDM
+78 ALDLQFDNKAQEL

-97 MQIEIEQVPTKY
+97 MEIEIEKVPTKY
-109 EPYLEAY
+109 KPYLESY
-116 FADLSINRNN
+116 FTDLGINKNN

-149 SMQGHFSLA
+149 TMQGHFSLA
-158 KKKLKTKFKTLLDTE
+158 KKQLKTKFKTLLDTE
-173 IELTNENLVFLLDD
+173 IELTDENLVFSLDD
-187 QVISLAGIMGGA
+187 EVISLAGTMGGA
-199 STACSADTTKVLVE
+199 STACSANTTKVLVE

-249 EVLRRFLQIVS
+249 DVLRRFLQIVS
-260 EHTEVKS
+260 EHTDVKS
-267 VALYS
+267 VAFYS
-272 KQNKTTLAE
+272 EQKKTTLAE
-281 VQYNGDK
+281 VPYNADK
-288 LNAVVGIN
+288 LNAVVGID
-296 ISQQEQKAYLNALGF
+296 ISEQEQMAYLNALGF

-347 QVLALPIMAKQ
+347 QVLALPVMAKQ
-358 HKRSFEE
+358 YRRSFED
-365 LVSRYLINQGCFEV
+365 LVGRYLINQGCFEV

-411 NSIRINI
+411 NSIRTNI

-448 FAISG
+448 LAIVG
-453 RVNKNAKEFNTQLDY
+453 RVNKNAKEFNAQLDY
-468 AYLKGLVNSICN
+468 GYLKGLINSICT
-480 DILKVQPTYELASKR
+480 DILKSQPTYDFADKQ
-495 GYDFYESLTLNGIEI
+495 GYDFYEALTINGIKI

-517 EDTIES
+517 KETIDT
-523 KVKTPVFACELTI
+523 KVKTPVFASEFTI
-536 DDLKVPDHNFV
+536 DDLKVPDNNFV

-576 NNTTTNHDLLRESF
+576 NITTKNHDLLTESF
-590 IFDFFQNKKLN
+590 VFDFFQNKKLN

-614 DRSLTDEEIDEIM
+614 DKNLTDEEIDQIM
-627 DKLISNSMALD
+627 EKLISDSMALD

>member
-6 THLLNLLEQQPKLE
+6 PHLLNFLEQQPKLE
-20 ELSELLFQLG
+20 ELSELLLQLG

-63 FYQAKELPKSDITLP
+63 FYQAKELPKSTMTLP
-78 ALELQFDNKAQDM
+78 ELDLQFDNKAQDL

-97 MQIEIEQVPTKY
+97 MQIEIDKVPTKY

-116 FADLSINRNN
+116 FTNLGISKNN

-149 SMQGHFSLA
+149 SMQGNFSLEKKNLKA
-158 KKKLKTKFKTLLDTE
+158 KFNTLLGSE
-173 IELTNENLVFLLDD
+173 IELTDENLVFLLDD
-187 QVISLAGIMGGA
+187 EVISLAGTMGGA
-199 STACSADTTKVLVE
+199 STACSDDTTKVLVE

-249 EVLRRFLQIVS
+249 DVLRRFLHIVS
-260 EHTEVKS
+260 EHAEIKS
-267 VALYS
+267 VAFYS
-272 KQNKTTLAE
+272 EQNKTTLAE
-281 VQYNGDK
+281 VPFNADK
-288 LNAVVGIN
+288 LNAVVGID
-296 ISQQEQKAYLNALGF
+296 IAEQEQLDYLSALGF
-311 EAGKSITVPAHRSD
+311 VAGKNITVPAHRSD
-325 VDQLNDLAEEVTRM
+325 VDQLNDLAEEITRM

-347 QVLALPIMAKQ
+347 QVLALPIMTKQ

-365 LVSRYLINQGCFEV
+365 QVGSYLINQGCFEV
-379 INNPFTDFEGKEAI
+379 INNPFTDFEGKDAI
-393 AVDNPLDKQRAM
+393 AVDNPLDKQRSM

-411 NSIRINI
+411 NSIRANI

-448 FAISG
+448 LAIAG
-453 RVNKNAKEFNTQLDY
+453 RVNKNAKEFNAQLDY
-468 AYLKGLVNSICN
+468 GYLKGLVNSIFV
-480 DILKVQPTYELASKR
+480 DILKVQPTYELADKR
-495 GYDFYESLTLNGIEI
+495 GYDFYETLIINGRKI

-517 EDTIES
+517 NETIDT
-523 KVKTPVFACELTI
+523 KVKTPVFACELII
-536 DDLKVPDHNFV
+536 DNLKIPDNQFAL
-547 PTSDFPASY
+547 TSDFPASY
-556 RDLSFSLSDLEKVG
+556 RDLSYSLSDLEKVG
-570 TLTELV
+570 TLTEIV
-576 NNTTTNHDLLRESF
+576 NAATENYDLLTESF
-590 IFDFFQNKKLN
+590 IFDFFQNKKLD

-614 DRSLTDEEIDEIM
+614 DKSLTDEEIDQIM
-627 DKLISNSMALD
+627 DKLISDSMALD

>member
-6 THLLNLLEQQPKLE
+6 SHLLNLLEQQPNLK
-20 ELSELLFQLG
+20 ELSDLLFQLG

-63 FYQAKELPKSDITLP
+63 FYQAKELPKSDMTLP
-78 ALELQFDNKAQDM
+78 ALELQFDNKAQDV

-116 FADLSINRNN
+116 FADLGINKNN

-134 LAYESGQPTHCFDQS
+134 LAYESGQPTHCFDQNT
-149 SMQGHFSLA
+149 MQGHFSLA

-173 IELTNENLVFLLDD
+173 IELTEENLVFSLDD
-187 QVISLAGIMGGA
+187 AVISLAGIMGGA

-272 KQNKTTLAE
+272 EQNKTTLTE
-281 VQYNGDK
+281 VPYNSNK
-288 LNAVVGIN
+288 LNAVVGID
-296 ISQQEQKAYLNALGF
+296 ISQQEQMAYLSALGF

-325 VDQLNDLAEEVTRM
+325 VNQLNDLAEEVTRM
-339 IGYNNIPS
+339 IGYNNISS
-347 QVLALPIMAKQ
+347 QVLALPVRAKKQ
-358 HKRSFEE
+358 QRSFEE
-365 LVSRYLINQGCFEV
+365 LVGNYLINQGFFEV

-448 FAISG
+448 LAISG
-453 RVNKNAKEFNTQLDY
+453 RVNKNAKEFNAQLDY
-468 AYLKGLVNSICN
+468 GHLKGLVNSICN
-480 DILKVQPTYELASKR
+480 DILKVQPTYELTNKR
-495 GYDFYESLTLNGIEI
+495 GYDFYESLSLNGIEI
-510 GGLGKIS
+510 GGLGKVS
-517 EDTIES
+517 KDTIES

-536 DDLKVPDHNFV
+536 DNLAVPDNQFT

-556 RDLSFSLSDLEKVG
+556 RDLSFSLSDLD
-570 TLTELV
+570 ELE
-576 NNTTTNHDLLRESF
+576 H
-590 IFDFFQNKKLN
+590 
-601 LLKLGFRFKFQAA
+601 
-614 DRSLTDEEIDEIM
+614 
-627 DKLISNSMALD
+627 
-638 GISIEGL
+638 

>member
-6 THLLNLLEQQPKLE
+6 SHLLNLLDQQPKLK
-20 ELSELLFQLG
+20 ELSDLLFQLG

-63 FYQAKELPKSDITLP
+63 FYQTKELPKSAMTLP
-78 ALELQFDNKAQDM
+78 ALDLQFDNKAQDV

-109 EPYLEAY
+109 KSYLEAY
-116 FADLSINRNN
+116 FADLGINKNN

-134 LAYESGQPTHCFDQS
+134 LAYESGQPTHCFDQNT
-149 SMQGHFSLA
+149 MQGHFSLA

-173 IELTNENLVFLLDD
+173 IELTEENLVFSLDD
-187 QVISLAGIMGGA
+187 TVISLAGIMGGA

-213 CAYFQP
+213 CAYFKPQ
-219 EEILGKARKYNLSS
+219 EILGKARKYNLSS

-267 VALYS
+267 VAFYS
-272 KQNKTTLAE
+272 EQKKTTLAE
-281 VQYNGDK
+281 VPYNADK
-288 LNAVVGIN
+288 LNAVIGID
-296 ISQQEQKAYLNALGF
+296 ISEQEQMAYLSALGF

-347 QVLALPIMAKQ
+347 QVLALPVMAKQ
-358 HKRSFEE
+358 HKRSFED
-365 LVSRYLINQGCFEV
+365 LVGRYLINQGCFQV

-411 NSIRINI
+411 NSIRTNI

-425 KDSIKFFEFSDIY
+425 KDSVKLFEFSDIY

-448 FAISG
+448 LAIAG
-453 RVNKNAKEFNTQLDY
+453 RVNKNAKEFNAQLDY
-468 AYLKGLVNSICN
+468 GYLKGLVNSICT
-480 DILKVQPTYELASKR
+480 DILKVQPMYELADKR
-495 GYDFYESLTLNGIEI
+495 GYDFYENLTLNGSKI

-517 EDTIES
+517 KVTIDT

-536 DDLKVPDHNFV
+536 DGLQVPDNNFV

-576 NNTTTNHDLLRESF
+576 NTTTKNNALLTESF
-590 IFDFFQNKKLN
+590 VFDFFQNKKLN

-614 DRSLTDEEIDEIM
+614 DKNLTDEDIDQIM
-627 DKLISNSMALD
+627 DKLITDSMALD